1 MTVSFVWLP
10 NPFSV
15 RYFTRHHNAI
25 NDLDDARNLVGL
37 PRNAFKLYYLLYC
50 IFIFKHVVFASN
62 LCMKPLINEMKLN
75 YLNTCCILFTLK
87 LWYF

>member
-50 IFIFKHVVFASN
+50 IFIFKREGLTTSTRLGMMFKKMKMTILVVNS
-62 LCMKPLINEMKLN
+62 L
-75 YLNTCCILFTLK
+75 
-87 LWYF
+87 